1 MNDMDL
7 RWRRRRQA
15 GGALVVVVVVVV
27 DLRHISSGSV
37 GTMH

>member
-1 MNDMDL
+1 MDL

-15 GGALVVVVVVVV
+15 GGALVVVVVVV